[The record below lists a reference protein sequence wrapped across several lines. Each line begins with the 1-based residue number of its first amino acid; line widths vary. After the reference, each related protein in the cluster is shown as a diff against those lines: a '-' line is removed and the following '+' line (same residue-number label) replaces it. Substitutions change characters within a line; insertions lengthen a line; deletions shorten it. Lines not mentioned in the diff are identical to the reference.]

1 MYEQRHGIG
10 YSHVEPLLLLCDGKG
25 SFCQHGGDARL
36 CAVGYEQGR
45 RRVGLAR
52 PQEQRPGGTG
62 AVGSY
67 SPDSHRSSFCG
78 TDPAHAVDDTV
89 SQCHHQFCVRQTS
102 EHRPDLFGVG
112 KSEVCAGLDEILQ
125 LPHRG
130 DVRER
135 RWARLPRSGLS
146 EVSVRWDEALGGRKY
161 AVLVAELPVEVWNA
175 GDDLDEVATLSRP
188 AVYDIQQSPNES
200 AVSVAGVCDYE
211 LRLAGRDGHL

>member
-1 MYEQRHGIG
+1 M
-10 YSHVEPLLLLCDGKG
+10 
-25 SFCQHGGDARL
+25 
-36 CAVGYEQGR
+36 
-45 RRVGLAR
+45 
-52 PQEQRPGGTG
+52 
-62 AVGSY
+62 
-67 SPDSHRSSFCG
+67 
-78 TDPAHAVDDTV
+78 DDTV

-130 DVRER
+130 DVRKR

-146 EVSVRWDEALGGRKY
+146 EVSVRWDEALGRRKY

-200 AVSVAGVCDYE
+200 AVSVAWVCDYE
-211 LRLAGRDGHL
+211 LRLAGRDGHLTQVEPHRQQSDGRNHPVPVQHHGEVARGERLHIERASQLCRGTLFVALGVELDNGRKVLFARSADDQAVEAHGRCTLSRS